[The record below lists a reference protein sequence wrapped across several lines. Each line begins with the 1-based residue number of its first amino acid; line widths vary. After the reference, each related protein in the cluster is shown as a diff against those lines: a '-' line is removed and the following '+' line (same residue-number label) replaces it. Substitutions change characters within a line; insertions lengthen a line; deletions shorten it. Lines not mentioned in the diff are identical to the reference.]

1 MYGLMRAREK
11 QADDA
16 LEWDTHPKG
25 EKQSGLTTSAQYCA
39 LVLLYMKY
47 ELGAKL
53 SSNKSK

>member
-1 MYGLMRAREK
+1 MRENLMYGLMRAREK

-39 LVLLYMKY
+39 LVLLY
-47 ELGAKL
+47 GCQVKL
-53 SSNKSK
+53 EQI